1 MDELSILG
9 VPFLVN
15 SKIGWYDKIKNK
27 TYKKFFGEV
36 ISFMEIK
43 PISIEEYNKAVEEKQ
58 KCFLVFT
65 KENCSV
71 CGRLIPI
78 LEKISDEY
86 KDHPEMHYYNMEIH
100 DPDARALFKSW
111 QLAGVPQTCIIN
123 DGEFQEALPGAL
135 AEQIYRDEINKLLG
149 IKKKGFGA
157 KLKSLFGGK

>member
-1 MDELSILG
+1 
-9 VPFLVN
+9 
-15 SKIGWYDKIKNK
+15 
-27 TYKKFFGEV
+27 
-36 ISFMEIK
+36 MEIK

-58 KCFLVFT
+58 KCFLVFI

-71 CGRLIPI
+71 CGRLIPV